1 MFLIPLEIRGHTV
14 PHRKALRY
22 GKYEPRGLS
31 CADSILSICQDVWK
45 SGNLLY
51 KLGSVHSLTETTV
64 LLANGA
70 KLEVS

>member
-1 MFLIPLEIRGHTV
+1 M
-14 PHRKALRY
+14 PHWKALRY
-22 GKYEPRGLS
+22 GKYELRGLS
-31 CADSILSICQDVWK
+31 CGSILSICQDVWK